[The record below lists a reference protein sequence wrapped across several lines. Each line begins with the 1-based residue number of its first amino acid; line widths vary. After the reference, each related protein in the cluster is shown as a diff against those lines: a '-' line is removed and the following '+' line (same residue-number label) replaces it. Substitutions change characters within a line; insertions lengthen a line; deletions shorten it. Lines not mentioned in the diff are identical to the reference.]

1 MIYVGID
8 VASEKHD
15 FFMISNLGETYTH
28 RSITID
34 NNNDGYKKLHKSIQ
48 EFCGVT
54 KDSKVRIGLESTGF
68 YHKNI
73 VYFLLQKGYDVMIM
87 NPVLINLY
95 KKSRK
100 VHVAKNDNIDSIYI
114 CKYLQDNEESFKPYT
129 IISYHT
135 ETLKA
140 LSRERFSLVE
150 ELRKA
155 KINIYKLVSQI
166 FPEFLKLFSNIYQ
179 GSALAI
185 LEKYPATN
193 RLSNAHLKTI
203 SSLVHGKC
211 STSAEKIINAAKV
224 SIGIKDEHLSFLLSQ
239 GIKKLKYI
247 SSQIDD
253 YDMQIQHYV
262 NLINPTILT
271 ISGIG
276 YTTAGLILGE
286 IGDIN
291 NFQNAEKLISYAGLD
306 VITYESGK
314 YKATNTS
321 ISKKG
326 SVYLRY
332 ALYQVSKVCW
342 LHDPM
347 FNAYYLKKQ
356 LENKHFYV
364 ILGHLQKKIVKVIY
378 SVLKNN
384 KAYTPHIQTI

>member
-73 VYFLLQKGYDVMIM
+73 VYFLLQKGYDVMII

-166 FPEFLKLFSNIYQ
+166 FPEYLKLFSNIYQ

-185 LEKYPATN
+185 LEKYPSTN

-347 FNAYYLKKQ
+347 FNAYY
-356 LENKHFYV
+356 
-364 ILGHLQKKIVKVIY
+364 
-378 SVLKNN
+378 
-384 KAYTPHIQTI
+384 